1 MIRPPLLRVRG
12 SPRSLTKDFEFI
24 KSCLLWS
31 TSGPSITPGT
41 KQAEARLLL
50 PCGSFSVFPSLDPL
64 LILRRLFGDSS
75 RLFGAEVAPGV
86 VIKPG
91 VRVKYPWRLTIGA
104 NSWIGED
111 CWIDNL
117 DQVTIG
123 RNACLSQGAYLCTG
137 NHDWSDSAFGL
148 MTKPITIGDGA
159 WIGAMSVIGPGVVL
173 GECAVALVGS
183 VVTSSIPAF
192 EMHSGAPS
200 RLTRTRGFR
209 VPEKCT
215 DEELTWS

>member
-1 MIRPPLLRVRG
+1 MSSSLVDLATFDNSWYKAGRSKAVVAMWFFFGLPIIR
-12 SPRSLTKDFEFI
+12 SSI
-24 KSCLLWS
+24 N
-31 TSGPSITPGT
+31 PS
-41 KQAEARLLL
+41 
-50 PCGSFSVFPSLDPL
+50 SS
-64 LILRRLFGDSS
+64 LRRFLL
-75 RLFGAEVAPGV
+75 RLFGADVAPGV

-91 VRVKYPWRLTIGA
+91 VRVKYPWRLVIGA

-183 VVTSSIPAF
+183 VVTSSIPPF
-192 EMHSGAPS
+192 EMHAGAPS
-200 RLTRTRGFR
+200 RLTKTRRFR
-209 VPEKCT
+209 ASEKHT
-215 DEELTWS
+215 SEELTWS

>member
-1 MIRPPLLRVRG
+1 MVRQVDVKTFDDSWCQAG
-12 SPRSLTKDFEFI
+12 RSKI
-24 KSCLLWS
+24 VVLLW
-31 TSGPSITPGT
+31 
-41 KQAEARLLL
+41 
-50 PCGSFSVFPSLDPL
+50 F
-64 LILRRLFGDSS
+64 LFGLPVIRSS
-75 RLFGAEVAPGV
+75 INPSPCIRRFLLRLFGARVGSGV
-86 VIKPG
+86 TIEPG

-104 NSWIGED
+104 DSWIGED

-117 DQVTIG
+117 EHVTIG
-123 RNACLSQGAYLCTG
+123 SNACLSQGAYLCTA

-148 MTKPITIGDGA
+148 VVKPITIGDGA

-192 EMHSGAPS
+192 EMHAGAPA
-200 RLTRTRGFR
+200 RLTRTRKFR
-209 VPEKCT
+209 IREKHT

>member
-1 MIRPPLLRVRG
+1 MSTHVDLSTFDNSWYSPGRGRITTALWFFFGLPLIR
-12 SPRSLTKDFEFI
+12 SSI
-24 KSCLLWS
+24 N
-31 TSGPSITPGT
+31 PS
-41 KQAEARLLL
+41 
-50 PCGSFSVFPSLDPL
+50 SS
-64 LILRRLFGDSS
+64 LRRFLL
-75 RLFGAEVAPGV
+75 RLFGARVGPGV

-91 VRVKYPWRLTIGA
+91 VRVKYPWRLTVGA
-104 NSWIGED
+104 DSWIGED

-117 DQVTIG
+117 EQVTIG
-123 RNACLSQGAYLCTG
+123 SNACLSQGAYLCTG

-173 GECAVALVGS
+173 GQCAVALVGS

-192 EMHSGAPS
+192 EMHAGAPA
-200 RLTRTRGFR
+200 RLTRTRKFR
-209 VPEKCT
+209 TREKHT